1 MAPTLAVFASGVEMM
16 SFNVSITP
24 DMISE
29 LNETFLLEL
38 QQIEGTG
45 EGLVEDLVVEP
56 DEATVVITDVTGMG
70 LDFSEFCSIEK
81 LKHSLSI
88 LFFFPADIVC
98 VSFSQSAYSSS
109 EGDGSKEFSVVVD
122 KNHVYEFTVLVTV
135 MPVTATC
142 EC

>member
-1 MAPTLAVFASGVEMM
+1 MFASGVEVM

-29 LNETFLLEL
+29 LNGTFLLEL

-45 EGLVEDLVVEP
+45 KGLVEDLVVEP

-70 LDFSEFCSIEK
+70 LDSSEFSTVEK

-88 LFFFPADIVC
+88 LFFFPADAVC
-98 VSFSQSAYSSS
+98 VSFSRSAYLSS
-109 EGDGSKEFSVVVD
+109 EGDGSKTFSVVAD
-122 KNHVYEFTVLVTV
+122 KMHVYVFTVIVTV
-135 MPVTATC
+135 MPVTAAC
-142 EC
+142 ECYFVSRI